1 MSNENDLN
9 EEVLNRMYLRVLM
22 EESKNLRTGKLDDP
36 KMVKQIERIIQMEM
50 KGDKQYEISED
61 KNV

>member
-22 EESKNLRTGKLDDP
+22 EESKILRTGKLDDP
-36 KMVKQIERIIQMEM
+36 QMVKQIARIIQTEM
-50 KGDKQYEISED
+50 KGDK
-61 KNV
+61 

>member
-1 MSNENDLN
+1 MGNENDLN
-9 EEVLNRMYLRVLM
+9 EETLNRMYLRVLM

-50 KGDKQYEISED
+50 KGDK
-61 KNV
+61 

>member
-9 EEVLNRMYLRVLM
+9 EETLNRMDLRILM

-36 KMVKQIERIIQMEM
+36 KMVKQIARIIQTEM
-50 KGDKQYEISED
+50 KGDK
-61 KNV
+61 

>member
-9 EEVLNRMYLRVLM
+9 EEVLNRMYLRILM

-36 KMVKQIERIIQMEM
+36 KMVKQIARIIQMEM